1 MSKRLLPLAALALT
15 AACAQQV
22 PLTSV
27 QVTEPVNRGDGIYRG
42 TVMNNSDITVQQLH
56 FVNRYIAPDGVV
68 VEENTPTAHVHVPSG
83 QRRSYSFF
91 SPSHGDIYGEW
102 RTARATWTL
111 VRVTD

>member
-1 MSKRLLPLAALALT
+1 MFKWLLPLAALVLAT
-15 AACAQQV
+15 GCAQQV
-22 PLTSV
+22 PLNLV
-27 QVTEPVNRGDGIYRG
+27 KVTEPVYRDGHLRG

-68 VEENTPTAHVHVPSG
+68 IEENTSTAYVHVPSG

-91 SPSHGDIYGEW
+91 SPSHGDTYGEW

-111 VRVTD
+111 VGVTN